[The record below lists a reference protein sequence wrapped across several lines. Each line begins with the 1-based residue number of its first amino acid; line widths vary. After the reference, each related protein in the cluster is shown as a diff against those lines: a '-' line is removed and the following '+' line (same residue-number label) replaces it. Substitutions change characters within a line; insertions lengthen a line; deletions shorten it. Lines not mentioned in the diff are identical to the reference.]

1 MQIIFYIP
9 AESSSLCTSAE
20 PHGSCSS
27 YRPIIQL
34 ASGVWG
40 AEKVLKWHR
49 GGFHLFLF
57 LISRQDMTWM
67 SEWISRCSIWN
78 GLVSSEA
85 PNDLESCPRGLVQ
98 NRDMGQWWPD
108 SWLCDDMF
116 ASGGFWKAQCL
127 QVKTHKCTFCVLQ
140 VNLRDKLHIFTCDC
154 KTLTSN
160 GRRSTIG
167 QHPWPKKCVDMPNV
181 KTEEGENFQN
191 RDLDSGFFA

>member
-1 MQIIFYIP
+1 
-9 AESSSLCTSAE
+9 
-20 PHGSCSS
+20 
-27 YRPIIQL
+27 
-34 ASGVWG
+34 
-40 AEKVLKWHR
+40 
-49 GGFHLFLF
+49 
-57 LISRQDMTWM
+57 MTWM
-67 SEWISRCSIWN
+67 SEWISKCSIWN

-85 PNDLESCPRGLVQ
+85 PKDLESCPRGLVQ

-140 VNLRDKLHIFTCDC
+140 VNLRGELHIFICGC
-154 KTLTSN
+154 KTLTGN

-181 KTEEGENFQN
+181 KTEEGENFQK
-191 RDLDSGFFA
+191 RDLDSFSLKFLFAIPCEVRTNIAAV